1 MKKADVTMRLLD
13 LFASALGVATVI
25 CAHMFPDASNV
36 LYTVG
41 GALAASGLPQ
51 LSTALSRKDS

>member
-1 MKKADVTMRLLD
+1 MVKEKVTMRLLD
-13 LFASALGVATVI
+13 LLACALGVATIV
-25 CAHMFPDASNV
+25 CAHLIPTAANV